1 MEDLKNISD
10 FIIKEAKRVGADE
23 VDVVLIS
30 SINSSIKV
38 RLGKI
43 EELKQSSP
51 KGVGIRVIKKK
62 HTALTNTSDFREDSL
77 KKLVKQTVEMANIT
91 SVDKYSGL
99 PEKDLLG
106 IADVSLDLY
115 DSKIESISTD
125 KKINMM
131 RKLEEIGM
139 SQDPLI
145 KNSEGAQWE
154 DSKIKYTLANSK
166 GFHGEQEYTSC
177 SYSLSLV
184 AEKKGVKQTDYWW
197 TASRFFDKLD
207 PIEDVAKEAAKRTL
221 RKIGSAKPKTKKV
234 PVVFDPD
241 IGADF
246 LRIIASCVLGSS
258 IYRKNSFLVDRL
270 NEQIAV
276 GNLDII
282 DDGIMLGGLG
292 SRKFDGEGLP
302 SRKNIVVENGI
313 LKTYLCDCY
322 SARKLD
328 HPPTGN
334 ASRGIGSEPG
344 SSPTNFYMRN
354 GNIPPEDI
362 IASVKDG
369 LYLTGVHWVGVNYVT
384 GDYSR
389 GAEGI
394 WIKNGKLDHPVQ
406 EFTVAGNMPDMMKSI
421 EAIGDDLKFRSSI
434 NSPTF
439 MIKEMMIS
447 GT

>member
-1 MEDLKNISD
+1 MEDLKNISEY
-10 FIIKEAKRVGADE
+10 IIKEAKRLGADE
-23 VDVVLIS
+23 VDVVLVS
-30 SINSSIKV
+30 STNSSIKV

-51 KGVGIRVIKKK
+51 KGVGIRVIKKRR
-62 HTALTNTSDFREDSL
+62 TALTSTSDFREDSL

-91 SVDKYSGL
+91 SADEYSGL
-99 PEKDLLG
+99 PQKELLG
-106 IADVSLDLY
+106 IADISLNLCDT
-115 DSKIESISTD
+115 KIESISTD
-125 KKINMM
+125 EKINMM
-131 RKLEEIGM
+131 MELEKIGM

-145 KNSEGAQWE
+145 KNSEGAQWG
-154 DSKIKYTLANSK
+154 DSKTKYILANSK
-166 GFHGEQEYTSC
+166 GFYGEEEYTSC

-184 AEKKGVKQTDYWW
+184 AEKDGVKQTDYWW
-197 TASRFFDKLD
+197 TASRFLDKLE
-207 PIEDVAKEAAKRTL
+207 PIEDVAKEAARRTL
-221 RKIGSAKPKTKKV
+221 RKIGSIKPKTKKV

-241 IGADF
+241 VGADF

-258 IYRKNSFLVDRL
+258 IYRKNSFLVDKL
-270 NEQIAV
+270 NEQISV

-282 DDGIMLGGLG
+282 DNGIMPEGLG

-302 SRKNIVVENGI
+302 SRKNIVVENGV

-322 SARKLD
+322 SARKLN

-334 ASRGIGSEPG
+334 ASRGIGSEPS

-354 GNIPPEDI
+354 GNIPPKDI
-362 IASVKDG
+362 IASIKDG
-369 LYLTGVHWVGVNYVT
+369 LYLTSVYWVGVNYVT

-394 WIKNGKLDHPVQ
+394 WIKDGKLNHPVQ
-406 EFTVAGNMPDMMKSI
+406 GFTVASNMLDMMKSI
-421 EAIGDDLKFRSSI
+421 EAIGNDLKFRSSI

-447 GT
+447 GA